1 MTQEVELKLTLPPAA
16 AAAFAARPMLAGARP
31 RRVPLDAAYFDTADR
46 LLARHGMAL
55 RVRRSGTTWVQTLKT
70 AATRSHGGLTA
81 RPEID
86 MPAHVLRG
94 VPTLNRARLAAT
106 PAGELLARQ
115 ARPPRL
121 LPVFRVRVQRTAWDV
136 RVGASLVE
144 VVLDRGRIEAQRDGR
159 RVTEAVSEV
168 ELELKSGRAEDLMT
182 AALRLI
188 GAGATGLPLVPSVR
202 GKAERGH
209 LLAAGKRPPTV
220 KAAARGFVQGLAQAT
235 PASSALRAVLAH
247 GLNVLLA
254 NTEALHAAHE
264 PEYVHQARVALR
276 RMRSAL
282 RLFDRAHADFPAAL
296 SLELAWAGRLLGAAR
311 DLDVLADETL
321 PALLAQAP
329 QAAAHADDLRSR
341 IAAARETAR
350 GRALA
355 GLASARFARLAL
367 RLQAWTLSPPPAA
380 RTLAKLAPRR
390 LDRAHARLF
399 EEARFFVAQTTEHRH
414 AVRILAKR
422 LRYALDLF
430 AVALPAEATAQYIE
444 ALAELQDVLGT
455 LNDGAV
461 GQQALA
467 TFGAA
472 PELVEWARNE
482 LAARE
487 LPLAVEAERR
497 LLALHGIAPPWRRA
511 EARDS

>member
-1 MTQEVELKLTLPPAA
+1 MTQEIELKLALPPDA
-16 AAAFAARPMLAGARP
+16 AAAFAARPLLAVVRP
-31 RRVPLDAAYFDTADR
+31 RRVPLDATYFDTADH

-55 RVRRSGTTWVQTLKT
+55 RVRRSGSAWVQTLKT

-81 RPEID
+81 RPEMD
-86 MPAHVLRG
+86 MPARLLRG
-94 VPTLNRARLAAT
+94 VPTVNRARLAIT

-121 LPVFRVRVQRTAWDV
+121 LPIFRVRVQRTVWEL
-136 RVGASLVE
+136 RHGASVIE

-159 RVTEAVSEV
+159 RVRLPVSEI
-168 ELELKSGRAEDLMT
+168 ELELRSGRAEDLMT
-182 AALRLI
+182 AALRLVGT
-188 GAGATGLPLVPSVR
+188 GASALPLVPSVR
-202 GKAERGH
+202 SKAARGY
-209 LLAAGKRPPTV
+209 LLADGKRPPTV
-220 KAAARGFVQGLAQAT
+220 KAAARGFVQGLASST
-235 PASSALRAVLAH
+235 PASSALRSVIAH

-254 NTEALHAAHE
+254 NTEALHDAHE

-296 SLELAWAGRLLGAAR
+296 SVELAWAGRLLGAAR

-329 QAAAHADDLRSR
+329 QGAAHADDLVRRVSS
-341 IAAARETAR
+341 AREAAH

-367 RLQAWTLSPPPAA
+367 RLQAWMLTPPPAA
-380 RTLAKLAPRR
+380 RTLAKLAPRQ

-399 EEARFFVAQTTEHRH
+399 EEARFFVAQTPEHRH

-430 AVALPAEATAQYIE
+430 AVALPAEPTAQYVA

-461 GQQALA
+461 GQDALT

-472 PELVEWARNE
+472 PELVDWARGE

-497 LLALHGIAPPWRRA
+497 LLALYGVAPPWRATDRPA
-511 EARDS
+511 